1 VSVEVEPLGEGL
13 LVLRF
18 GSGIDPAVNARVH
31 AAADVLGQHALRGV
45 EDLVPAYA
53 SLGIRYR
60 AEAWLTTDRPP
71 WQALAVAVQA
81 VLDGTAAAAAP
92 APRTVEIPVCYAA
105 AHAPDLAVVAAQAG
119 LPASEVIARH
129 CAPLYR
135 VAMLGFAPGF
145 PYLIGLDPALH
156 TPRRADPRT
165 QVPAGAVA
173 IGGGQTGIYPRALP
187 GGWQI
192 IGRTPQVLFDPGRQ
206 PASLLQA
213 GDGVR
218 FRPIDA
224 AAFEQAL
231 PT

>member
-1 VSVEVEPLGEGL
+1 MKVEVEPLGEGL

-31 AAADVLGQHALRGV
+31 AAAAVLDRHALPGV

-60 AEAWLTTDRPP
+60 PEAWLTTDRRP
-71 WQALAVAVQA
+71 WQALAAAVEA
-81 VLDGTAAAAAP
+81 VLDSAAVAAAP

-105 AHAPDLAVVAAQAG
+105 THAPDLAVVAAQAG

-224 AAFEQAL
+224 AAFGQAL
-231 PT
+231 PA